1 MCWSAPPVLFP
12 NRQNGGNGAKKAH
25 LARCMSAACA
35 MNEAVMFRRNA
46 LTLALLAA
54 PVLAACQPSVP
65 DSGGGVGFQ
74 DYNSYIRGA
83 AVPPAGAAP
92 APAPQ
97 PGFNPAAASA
107 AIDRAEGG
115 VAPAADPVIYPAD
128 NAALGSLPADR
139 PRGDAPAGIKAESGE
154 VAGAGHAGI
163 SDEQDFSAVSSR
175 ESIESD
181 KERIERNRALYV
193 VVQPK
198 DLPVRP
204 GEVGPNIVD
213 YALKT
218 TNNPGTQLYKRGG
231 MGMRDPLV
239 VCAKFASPDLAQ
251 SEFLA
256 KGGPERD
263 RGGLDPDGD
272 GFACS
277 WDPRPFRTAL
287 Q

>member
-1 MCWSAPPVLFP
+1 
-12 NRQNGGNGAKKAH
+12 
-25 LARCMSAACA
+25 
-35 MNEAVMFRRNA
+35 MFRRNA
-46 LTLALLAA
+46 LCAVLLAA

-65 DSGGGVGFQ
+65 DSGAGVGFQ
-74 DYNSYIRGA
+74 DYNSYIRGTQA
-83 AVPPAGAAP
+83 PPPAAAP
-92 APAPQ
+92 VVPAAAPAPQ
-97 PGFNPAAASA
+97 PGFNPSAAAA
-107 AIDRAEGG
+107 AIDRAEG
-115 VAPAADPVIYPAD
+115 VAPAAADPVIYPAD
-128 NAALGSLPADR
+128 AAGAPLGSLPADR
-139 PRGDAPAGIKAESGE
+139 PRGDAPAGIKVESGE

-163 SDEQDFSAVSSR
+163 SDEQDFNAVAAR

-181 KERIERNRALYV
+181 AERIARNRAQYV

-204 GEVGPNIVD
+204 GEIGPNIVD

-218 TNNPGTQLYKRGG
+218 TNNPGTPLYKRGSLG
-231 MGMRDPLV
+231 LRDPLV

-251 SEFLA
+251 AEFLA

>member
-1 MCWSAPPVLFP
+1 
-12 NRQNGGNGAKKAH
+12 
-25 LARCMSAACA
+25 
-35 MNEAVMFRRNA
+35 MFRRSA
-46 LTLALLAA
+46 LAFVAIPL
-54 PVLAACQPSVP
+54 LAACQPSVP
-65 DSGGGVGFQ
+65 DSGAGVGFQ
-74 DYNSYIRGA
+74 DYNSYIRGTQA
-83 AVPPAGAAP
+83 PPPAAAP
-92 APAPQ
+92 AAPAPQ

-107 AIDRAEGG
+107 AIDRAEGR
-115 VAPAADPVIYPAD
+115 APAAAPAPVDPGAP
-128 NAALGSLPADR
+128 LGSLPANR
-139 PRGDAPAGIKAESGE
+139 PRGDAPAGIKVESGE
-154 VAGAGHAGI
+154 VQNAGHAGI

-175 ESIESD
+175 ETIESD
-181 KERIERNRALYV
+181 KERIERNRAQYV

-204 GEVGPNIVD
+204 GEMGPNIVD

-218 TNNPGTQLYKRGG
+218 TNNPGTQLYKRSSL
-231 MGMRDPLV
+231 GMRDPLV

-251 SEFLA
+251 AEFLA
-256 KGGPERD
+256 KGGPEKD